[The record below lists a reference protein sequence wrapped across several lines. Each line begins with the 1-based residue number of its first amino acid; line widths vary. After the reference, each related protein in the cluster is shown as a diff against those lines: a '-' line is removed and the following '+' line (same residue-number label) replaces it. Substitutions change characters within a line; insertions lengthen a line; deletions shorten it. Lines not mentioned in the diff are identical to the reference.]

1 MRNSVTSSSYF
12 VELPY
17 DQYNVPCQVI
27 LSQVCTKWRQA
38 TLRAGALLSQKLIST
53 MHAAFSTT
61 GRELTEL
68 VLIH

>member
-1 MRNSVTSSSYF
+1 MSNHF

-17 DQYNVPCQVI
+17 DQDNVPCQVI
-27 LSQVCTKWRQA
+27 LSQVCLKWRQA
-38 TLRAGALLSQKLIST
+38 TLRAGALLSQILMCT

-61 GRELTEL
+61 GRGLTEL